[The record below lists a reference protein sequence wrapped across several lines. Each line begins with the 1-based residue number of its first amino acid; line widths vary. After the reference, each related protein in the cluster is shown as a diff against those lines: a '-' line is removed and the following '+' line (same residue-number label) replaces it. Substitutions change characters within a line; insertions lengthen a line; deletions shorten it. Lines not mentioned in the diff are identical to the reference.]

1 MSNLYINLEE
11 VKKVIALFKFRLPKD
26 RFICLEEIESLPTID
41 LSEDKTSP
49 YINREELKAFLK
61 SRCYN
66 QKTLTGWVELALSP
80 TVIQEI
86 DILPTLE
93 DKTIQTIDEMIEILD
108 SIYCNSSEWWEIR
121 RTYNAM
127 KWILQELKK
136 RLYPNK

>member
-1 MSNLYINLEE
+1 MSNLYINREE

-26 RFICLEEIESLPTID
+26 RFICLEEIDKLPTLD
-41 LSEDKTSP
+41 LSVATNSP

-86 DILPTLE
+86 DSLPTLE
-93 DKTIQTIDEMIEILD
+93 DKTIQTIDEMIE
-108 SIYCNSSEWWEIR
+108 EEEIDGQGY
-121 RTYNAM
+121 TVYTL
-127 KWILQELKK
+127 KELKK
-136 RLYPNK
+136 NLSRF